1 MSNSRAWI
9 AANVLSLALLGG
21 PLARN
26 LHAQGATVLGRVTDP
41 TGAVLAAAQVTA
53 THEATQVETSTA
65 TNEEGYYA
73 LPSLPVGRYVL
84 AVQMTGF
91 SAERRSGLLL
101 QVGQTVRADFE
112 LKIGDVASSVDVVA
126 GLPVVQSETSSVGA
140 VVETRQIL
148 GVPLN
153 GRSLFSLLALAP
165 GVQGAGTNTSIGGG
179 PRNQFNN
186 FTVDGTTNNDV
197 ISGRLEGAFPSLDT
211 VAEFEVINA
220 NGSAEHGRGGAQIKV
235 ITKSGT
241 NNFHGS
247 LYEYNR
253 NREFAARN
261 FFAAANPPFNR
272 NEFGGS
278 VGAPVLLP
286 GFNGRNR
293 TFFFFSYEG
302 LRERSP
308 RVNSMIVP
316 TAAQRGGD
324 FGAVTQQLIDPLA
337 GGAPFPNNQ
346 IPAARITDTSKALL
360 DFYPLP
366 NQTGGFNFQTAL
378 SNKPSL
384 NNWSLR
390 IDHSFNERNRIYGR
404 YFSFKNGPY
413 FSAGPATERFGNG
426 LFGFSDQNA
435 NFSYTRILTPTLTNE
450 FKFGYI
456 FNDNFRNTANPDL
469 DLSRLIPGLPPIT
482 SGAGGVPSID
492 ILGFATLTENTGTF
506 SGGLFRQWSHQY
518 IDNVTWVKGKH
529 LVKGGFDM
537 NFAKSYDGLAIRPY
551 PRGLFTFRSNFTR
564 NALADFLLGWP
575 LTAQRSS
582 AFNGSTQPGASVFG
596 YYVQDD
602 FKVTPKLTL
611 NFGLRYELVTRWV
624 DRDGQYANFDLNT
637 NRVVVPNTDGGV
649 SPLAIQ
655 RLLTVFP
662 VVTHDAA
669 GFPSKLISGDHNNL
683 APRFGFAYHL
693 TPKTV
698 VRGGFG
704 IYFGSLFGAQV
715 LAADKNPPF
724 VLTETSESQSNTT
737 PTISFA
743 NAFPTTGS
751 IPANPTFTA
760 FDPDLKNGYSQQMNF
775 TIERELWGGTGLRVS
790 YLGNRY
796 LQTWRAYDINQPR
809 SFRAGPV
816 QPQRPI
822 QPWSTITYYD
832 SGGRWTSNSL
842 QVGAIK
848 RYSHGLLFQ
857 AEYQFVRSIGDELYA
872 GPQDIRNFRAD
883 RADLS
888 GLARHVFRLNYL
900 YDLPFGKGKPFLN
913 HGGPAN
919 YLLGG
924 WQIAGITSALSGTP
938 FSVTYNST
946 ILGSPSGRADLVG
959 DARVDDPTIQRWF
972 NPAAFAVPAPFTFGN
987 SGRNILLGP
996 GSLTFDFSIYK
1007 QFTFAEKATLQFRS
1021 EFFNILNRANFGNPA
1036 SNISVPAT
1044 VGVISSS
1051 APARVIQFG
1060 LRLTF

>member
-1 MSNSRAWI
+1 MNRCLLPLI
-9 AANVLSLALLGG
+9 CLILAV
-21 PLARN
+21 PAFP
-26 LHAQGATVLGRVTDP
+26 QGATLIGRVTDP
-41 TGAVLAAAQVTA
+41 SGAVLAGAQITA
-53 THEATQVETSTA
+53 TQEATQSTTTTTTST
-65 TNEEGYYA
+65 EGYFA
-73 LPSLPVGRYVL
+73 LASLPVGRYTVMVEL
-84 AVQMTGF
+84 KGF
-91 SAERRSGLLL
+91 STEKRSGLLL
-101 QVGQTVRADFE
+101 QVGQTVRSDFE
-112 LKIGDVASSVDVVA
+112 LKLGEVTTSVDVS
-126 GLPVVQSETSSVGA
+126 GQLPVVQSETSSVGA

-220 NGSAEHGRGGAQIKV
+220 NGSADNGRGGAQIKV
-235 ITKSGT
+235 VTKSGT
-241 NNFHGS
+241 NQFHGS

-261 FFAAANPPFNR
+261 FFAATNPPFNR

-278 VGAPVLLP
+278 IGGPLMLP
-286 GFNGRNR
+286 KYNGRNR

-308 RVNSMIVP
+308 RVNTMTVP
-316 TAAQRGGD
+316 TAAQREGD
-324 FGAVTQQLIDPLA
+324 FSSLAAPIIDPLA
-337 GGAPFPNNQ
+337 GGTPFPNGR
-346 IPAARITDTSKALL
+346 IPANRITETSKALL
-360 DFYPLP
+360 DFLPLP
-366 NQTGGFNFQTAL
+366 NRTGGFNFQTAL
-378 SNKPSL
+378 SNKPTL

-390 IDHSFNERNRIYGR
+390 IDHTLTDRDRIYGR
-404 YFSFKNGPY
+404 YFSFTNGPY

-426 LFGFSDQNA
+426 LFGFLDRNA
-435 NFSYTRILTPTLTNE
+435 NFTYLRNMRPNLTNE

-469 DLSRLIPGLPPIT
+469 DLSRLIPGLPPIS

-492 ILGFATLTENTGTF
+492 ILGFTTITENTGTF
-506 SGGLFRQWSHQY
+506 SGGFFRQWSHQY

-529 LVKGGFDM
+529 IVKGGFDM

-551 PRGLFTFRSNFTR
+551 PRGFFTFRGNFTR

-582 AFNGSTQPGASVFG
+582 AFNGSTQPGASVLG
-596 YYVQDD
+596 YYIQDD
-602 FKVTPKLTL
+602 WKITPKLTL
-611 NFGLRYELVTRWV
+611 NFGLRYEIVTRWAE
-624 DRDGQYANFDLNT
+624 RDGQYANFDLKT
-637 NRVVVPNTDGGV
+637 NRIVVPNFNGGV

-655 RLLTVFP
+655 RLLGVFP

-669 GFPSKLISGDHNNL
+669 GFPYKLIRGDHNNFS
-683 APRFGFAYHL
+683 PRFGFAYRL
-693 TPKTV
+693 TNKTV
-698 VRGGFG
+698 LRGGYG

-724 VLTETSESQSNTT
+724 VLTETTESQSNTN
-737 PTISFA
+737 PTLSFA
-743 NAFPTTGS
+743 NAFPTAGN
-751 IPANPTFTA
+751 IPANPAFTA
-760 FDPDLKNGYSQQMNF
+760 FDPDLKNGYSQQANL
-775 TIERELWGGTGLRVS
+775 TVERELPGSIGVRLTLLR
-790 YLGNRY
+790 NRY
-796 LQTWRAYDINQPR
+796 LQTWRGYDINQPR

-832 SGGRWTSNSL
+832 SGGSWTSNSL
-842 QVGAIK
+842 QIGAIK

-857 AEYQFVRSIGDELYA
+857 MEYQFVRSIGDELYG

-883 RADLS
+883 RADLN
-888 GLARHVFRLNYL
+888 GLARHTLRINYL

-913 HGGPAN
+913 TGGLAN
-919 YLLGG
+919 YLIGG
-924 WQIAGITSALSGTP
+924 WQIAGITSALGGTP
-938 FSVTYNST
+938 FSVNFNST
-946 ILGSPSGRADLVG
+946 ILGSPSGRADLTG
-959 DARVDDPTIQRWF
+959 NAKLDNPSIQRWF

-996 GSLTFDFSIYK
+996 GAVTFDFSLYK
-1007 QFTFAEKATLQFRS
+1007 NFTFAEKVNLQFRS
-1021 EFFNILNRANFGNPA
+1021 EFFNLFNKANFGNPA

-1044 VGVISSS
+1044 VGIIASA